1 MERLLDLLGGS
12 DWMVANNIEAWL
24 SEHFSELFSRIDDVL
39 AKSEASLSDD
49 AKLALARV
57 KTPAISARAK
67 MTSQHAI
74 ENVQ

>member
-24 SEHFSELFSRIDDVL
+24 SEHFSELSSRIDDVL
-39 AKSEASLSDD
+39 AKGEALLSDD

-57 KTPAISARAK
+57 KTPAISARSK
-67 MTSQHAI
+67 TTSQHAI
-74 ENVQ
+74 ENFH

>member
-24 SEHFSELFSRIDDVL
+24 WEHFSELSSRIDDVL
-39 AKSEASLSDD
+39 AKGEASLSDD

-67 MTSQHAI
+67 TISQHAI
-74 ENVQ
+74 ENFH